1 MGVKLTP
8 EDQSKLRDRELANI
22 IRKLHAGKTL
32 TAREQA
38 KLDAAT
44 AAPGVDP
51 TGYVGTWDELAER
64 LGVNR
69 RAIQNWRSD
78 PRYMPEIAKRKNLL
92 ERADGRHCV
101 AAWLGL
107 MQDLRLKRGSVPE
120 EVQEG
125 PENDGDEMAGV
136 IRPPAIGGSQGEW
149 QKAILHENYEKA
161 RASRLTVEET
171 LLVAAELAGPL
182 GAFLAALQA
191 KLNQFPDMAARR
203 VCGISDE
210 SECREHLRD
219 EVDAIATDLNLG
231 RYLAEDAVEKAVAAV
246 PFDEETNALCGKL
259 LFDGAD
265 RTALLELAGAI
276 ALRAILQ
283 IGRTAIDTARRRSS
297 VDDVPIEDEDEERPS
312 RAGSSS
318 TSETSSAHV
327 EVAPVPPEEE
337 SCSKAASD
345 TKASAGTNAGKR
357 EKERRP
363 TGGGTK
369 RKRKARPQPTPPPPA
384 IEGAIVNHRTK
395 ATRRRRK

>member
-1 MGVKLTP
+1 VKLTP

-51 TGYVGTWDELAER
+51 TGYVGTWDELAGR
-64 LGVNR
+64 LGVTR
-69 RAIQNWRSD
+69 KAIQNWRSD
-78 PRYMPEIAKRKNLL
+78 PRYGPEIERRKNLL

-101 AAWLGL
+101 AAWLGF
-107 MQDLRLKRGSVPE
+107 MDEFRLNRGKGSG
-120 EVQEG
+120 EVQDE
-125 PENDGDEMAGV
+125 PENDRDDEPGV
-136 IRPPAIGGSQGEW
+136 IRPPSIGGTQSEW

-203 VCGISDE
+203 VCGIADE
-210 SECREHLRD
+210 AECREHLRD
-219 EVDAIATDLNLG
+219 EVDAIASDLNLG
-231 RYLAEDAVEKAVAAV
+231 RYSAEDAVQRAVAEV
-246 PFDEETNALCGKL
+246 PFDDSTKSLCEKL

-276 ALRAILQ
+276 ALQAISR
-283 IGRTAIDTARRRSS
+283 IGQTAIGVARRKS
-297 VDDVPIEDEDEERPS
+297 DEDPIEDEEGAEL
-312 RAGSSS
+312 AASSI
-318 TSETSSAHV
+318 EIDPSSADG
-327 EVAPVPPEEE
+327 EVAPVPPGKV
-337 SCSKAASD
+337 SGSKVSSQ
-345 TKASAGTNAGKR
+345 TKATPEPSGVAPEKGNHPARNGQKR
-357 EKERRP
+357 
-363 TGGGTK
+363 
-369 RKRKARPQPTPPPPA
+369 RKKARPQPTPPPPA
-384 IEGAIVNHRTK
+384 IEAAIVNHRTK